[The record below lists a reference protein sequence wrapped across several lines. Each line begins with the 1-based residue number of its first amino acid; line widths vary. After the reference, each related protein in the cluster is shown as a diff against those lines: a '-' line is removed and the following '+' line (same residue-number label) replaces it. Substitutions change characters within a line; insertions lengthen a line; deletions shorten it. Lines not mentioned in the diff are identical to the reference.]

1 MELSLGWMQPR
12 NQTEFLYRVTGRRW
26 NVCGSDGEWE
36 RDSVV
41 SSNSALEHSYDT
53 TIMFFIK
60 TKKSEK
66 AYLYQNNTYVFP
78 CSKERIISSIKNSSY
93 IRSIFCIN

>member
-1 MELSLGWMQPR
+1 MELLLEWMQPR
-12 NQTEFLYRVTGRRW
+12 NQTEFLYRVIGRRW

-60 TKKSEK
+60 TEKSEK
-66 AYLYQNNTYVFP
+66 A
-78 CSKERIISSIKNSSY
+78 
-93 IRSIFCIN
+93 